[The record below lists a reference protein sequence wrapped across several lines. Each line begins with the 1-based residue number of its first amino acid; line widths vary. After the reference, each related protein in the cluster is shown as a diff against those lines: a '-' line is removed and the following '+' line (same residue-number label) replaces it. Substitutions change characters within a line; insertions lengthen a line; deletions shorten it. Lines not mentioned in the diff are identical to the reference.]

1 MEEEKCRKAVCETRY
16 SNDQLLSSLSIYVYV
31 IFQKD
36 LDIFLH
42 TIDKRAAN
50 SPKRSFPRR
59 RRHPRTTFSNVHA
72 GNTFPSIRGAKPF
85 TARFSRVQKRPV

>member
-1 MEEEKCRKAVCETRY
+1 MEEEKCRKAVVKQDIRTI
-16 SNDQLLSSLSIYVYV
+16 SFWALSIYVYV